1 MRQVI
6 NPQKPLGAQSISA
19 IQFDPKSRM
28 TFHRSCGVCNS
39 CVSAYLPSSGVI
51 PASTRE
57 GREGPADVST
67 GRPGMDQWKILVL
80 GTLRLDLNADFDRVV
95 LPKKVSAPRPIRP
108 TKAIPSASVCA
119 AVIRRWN
126 RPSTH
131 WTRLALTV
139 TWIMTSTDSSVT
151 SP

>member
-39 CVSAYLPSSGVI
+39 CVSACLPSSPGSSRR
-51 PASTRE
+51 ARAE
-57 GREGPADVST
+57 GREGPADAST

-80 GTLRLDLNADFDRVV
+80 GTLRLDLNADFDW
-95 LPKKVSAPRPIRP
+95 I
-108 TKAIPSASVCA
+108 
-119 AVIRRWN
+119 
-126 RPSTH
+126 H
-131 WTRLALTV
+131 ELANQHNTLRQ
-139 TWIMTSTDSSVT
+139 MLGQND
-151 SP
+151 